1 MSDPSIS
8 PDGYW
13 KFIDGEWT
21 ATEKQ
26 ISALENGA
34 RPHDFVEISKRNPEV
49 FQIISLRLKQIALNS
64 RNKCEEFSLVLKN
77 KYSNLQ
83 RDQKL
88 QLLTGV
94 GAVSVALIVI
104 LIIASLSIALNNQNP
119 PLNCSSEN
127 RDDRDDTC
135 PIEIASWNLNRFGRS
150 SAENDT
156 IRGEMAEK
164 ISNYDIVAVQEIKDN
179 QYIAPYLLQEEIS
192 EISEYGMI
200 LSNRTGSF
208 CEEKSSSQI
217 SEQYAFYYDIS
228 ILKPLGNYQH
238 YPNTDCDFAREP
250 FAGQFQSL
258 KSDYTFVLI
267 TLHVKPDDALD
278 EISSLEKVFEWAKFQ
293 YPNEDDFILL
303 GDLNAGCDY
312 ATSSELDELDI
323 RNEDYIWII
332 PDNIKTNTAE
342 SRSCAYDRIILEDIE
357 SSEYLKSYST
367 DCQIAVSDHCII
379 SAEFSK
385 SES

>member
-26 ISALENGA
+26 ISALEKGA

-49 FQIISLRLKQIALNS
+49 FQIISLRLKQVALNS
-64 RNKCEEFSLVLKN
+64 RNKCGEFSLVLKN

-94 GAVSVALIVI
+94 GAVSVTLIVI
-104 LIIASLSIALNNQNP
+104 LIIASLSIVMNNQAP
-119 PLNCSSEN
+119 SLNCSSEN

-164 ISNYDIVAVQEIKDN
+164 ISNYDIIAVQEIKDN

-267 TLHVKPDDALD
+267 TLHVKPDDALN
-278 EISSLEKVFEWAKFQ
+278 EISSLGKVFEWAKFQ

-312 ATSSELDELDI
+312 ATSSDLDELDI

-357 SSEYLKSYST
+357 SSEYMKSYST

>member
-26 ISALENGA
+26 ISALEKGA

-49 FQIISLRLKQIALNS
+49 FQIISLRLKQVALNS
-64 RNKCEEFSLVLKN
+64 RNKCGEFSLVLKN

-94 GAVSVALIVI
+94 GAVSVTLIVI
-104 LIIASLSIALNNQNP
+104 LIIASLSIVMNNQAP
-119 PLNCSSEN
+119 SLNCSSEN

-164 ISNYDIVAVQEIKDN
+164 ISNYDIIAVQEIKDN

-192 EISEYGMI
+192 ENSEYGMI

-267 TLHVKPDDALD
+267 TLHVKPDDALN
-278 EISSLEKVFEWAKFQ
+278 EISSLGKVFEWAKFQ

-312 ATSSELDELDI
+312 ATSSDLDELDI

-379 SAEFSK
+379 SAKFSK

>member
-26 ISALENGA
+26 ISALEKGA

-49 FQIISLRLKQIALNS
+49 FQIISLRLKQVALNS
-64 RNKCEEFSLVLKN
+64 RNKCGEFSLVLKN

-94 GAVSVALIVI
+94 GAVSVTLIVI
-104 LIIASLSIALNNQNP
+104 LIIASLSIVMNNQAP
-119 PLNCSSEN
+119 SLNCSSEN

-164 ISNYDIVAVQEIKDN
+164 ISNYDIIAVQEIKDN

-267 TLHVKPDDALD
+267 TLHVKPDDALN

-312 ATSSELDELDI
+312 ATSSDRDELDI

-379 SAEFSK
+379 SAKFSK

>member
-1 MSDPSIS
+1 
-8 PDGYW
+8 
-13 KFIDGEWT
+13 
-21 ATEKQ
+21 
-26 ISALENGA
+26 
-34 RPHDFVEISKRNPEV
+34 
-49 FQIISLRLKQIALNS
+49 
-64 RNKCEEFSLVLKN
+64 
-77 KYSNLQ
+77 
-83 RDQKL
+83 
-88 QLLTGV
+88 
-94 GAVSVALIVI
+94 
-104 LIIASLSIALNNQNP
+104 
-119 PLNCSSEN
+119 
-127 RDDRDDTC
+127 
-135 PIEIASWNLNRFGRS
+135 
-150 SAENDT
+150 
-156 IRGEMAEK
+156 
-164 ISNYDIVAVQEIKDN
+164 
-179 QYIAPYLLQEEIS
+179 
-192 EISEYGMI
+192 MI

-238 YPNTDCDFAREP
+238 YPNTDCNFAREP

-267 TLHVKPDDALD
+267 TLHVKPDDALN

-357 SSEYLKSYST
+357 SS
-367 DCQIAVSDHCII
+367 
-379 SAEFSK
+379 
-385 SES
+385 

>member
-8 PDGYW
+8 QDGYW

-26 ISALENGA
+26 ISALEKGA

-49 FQIISLRLKQIALNS
+49 FQIISLRLKQVALNS
-64 RNKCEEFSLVLKN
+64 RNKCGEFSLVLKN

-94 GAVSVALIVI
+94 GAVSVTLIVI
-104 LIIASLSIALNNQNP
+104 LIIASLSIVMNNQAP
-119 PLNCSSEN
+119 SLNCSSEN

-164 ISNYDIVAVQEIKDN
+164 ISNYDIIAVQEIKDN

-192 EISEYGMI
+192 ENSEYGMI

-228 ILKPLGNYQH
+228 ILKTLGNYQH

-267 TLHVKPDDALD
+267 TLHVKPDDALN

-312 ATSSELDELDI
+312 ATSSDLDELDI

-379 SAEFSK
+379 SAKFSK